1 MYFFSRVI
9 QKWTIFPVILLCN
22 LAIFIIFLLN
32 KHDFQLPDHWNTQFL
47 LLLLFNFI
55 LSLCILFIPLEKSW
69 SRNGIITIVF
79 LLQMSCKYIM
89 TKPFSSNIWFE
100 FFLIMIMLLEAILY
114 LNSAETGVLTLFIIL
129 SIILTDHN
137 EIFWGVS
144 IENRRWDLKL
154 SLLILTVMFTA
165 MSLIIRNAHRTLLK
179 NIELQKNQKKIIQKL
194 SASNSGLQQYA
205 NLAEEKSM
213 INERLNITR
222 EIHDTVGYTMT
233 NLLMMLEASTDLIKN
248 DSDKLEKLLHQALNL
263 TKTGHEEMRQSLR
276 TLRNTK
282 IKDKNSIESVR
293 QLTEIFSESTGVN
306 VLVEY
311 GNLPW
316 TLNKEID
323 HIIYRFLQEAMTNA
337 LTHGGAGNI
346 SIQFWKNND
355 SIHISIDDDGKGSQD
370 IEEGIGLK
378 GMNERLSDVNGSLSY
393 ENTNRG
399 FAIKAMIPWSSN
411 E

>member
-1 MYFFSRVI
+1 
-9 QKWTIFPVILLCN
+9 
-22 LAIFIIFLLN
+22 
-32 KHDFQLPDHWNTQFL
+32 
-47 LLLLFNFI
+47 
-55 LSLCILFIPLEKSW
+55 
-69 SRNGIITIVF
+69 
-79 LLQMSCKYIM
+79 M